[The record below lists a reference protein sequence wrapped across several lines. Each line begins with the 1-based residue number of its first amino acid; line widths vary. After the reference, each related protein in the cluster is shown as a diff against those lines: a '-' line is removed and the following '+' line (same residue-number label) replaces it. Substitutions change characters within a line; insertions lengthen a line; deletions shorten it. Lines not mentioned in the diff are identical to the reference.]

1 MSEFAIVPAPAEES
15 TFRPRTVLLMIVIG
29 LIGFV
34 GMLVVGAYA
43 PDLRSGRNGGAHALS
58 NAATGYAGLVRLA
71 EATGRN
77 PGIVRDKRLIDT
89 DDLVVLT
96 PENGWVDMSEVMAGR
111 RTRPTLLILPK
122 WGTMADPDHDGWAN
136 YWGLLG
142 RRNAERT
149 LAPATRLHVSYG
161 RSRARWL
168 VSRAGAD
175 WGMRF
180 PALRPLQTFAG
191 KGFEPLV
198 TDADGR
204 MVVGYSGSLYILAD
218 PDLLDNRGMATA
230 EGARAALEMLDYIG
244 PKEPEGVWFDVT
256 LNGLGHS
263 TSPLKLAFSPPFL
276 AMTLALGAVLVLV
289 GWQAVARFGPPRPRA
304 RAIAFGKAALV
315 DNAAML
321 VRKAGRERGLGAR
334 YAQVIRERAA
344 VAFGV
349 PARLRDAALDLY
361 LDRLKGRARFTELA
375 AAAAEAGDRRAVT
388 DAARALHDWMGE
400 TRR

>member
-1 MSEFAIVPAPAEES
+1 MSELAIAGAGEAES
-15 TFRPRTVLLMIVIG
+15 AFRPRTVLLIIALG

-43 PDLRSGRNGGAHALS
+43 PDMRSGRNGGAHALS

-77 PGIVRDKRLIDT
+77 PMIVRDKRLLGI

-96 PENGWVDMSEVMAGR
+96 PENGWVDMSEVIAAREGK
-111 RTRPTLLILPK
+111 PTLLILPK
-122 WGTMADPDHDGWAN
+122 WETTTDRDHDGWAN

-142 RRNAERT
+142 RRNAEQT
-149 LAPATRLHVSYG
+149 LAPATKLRVSYG
-161 RSRARWL
+161 HSRARWL
-168 VSRAGAD
+168 VSRAGGE

-191 KGFEPLV
+191 KGFEPLI

-204 MVVGYSGSLYILAD
+204 MVLGYDGPLYILSD

-230 EGARAALEMLDYIG
+230 DGARAALEMLDYIG
-244 PKEPEGVWFDVT
+244 PKEPGAVWFDVT

-276 AMTLALGAVLVLV
+276 AMTLALAAVLVLV
-289 GWQAVARFGPPRPRA
+289 GWQAMARFGPPQRRA

-321 VRKAGRERGLGAR
+321 VRKAGRERALGTR

-344 VAFGV
+344 TAFGV
-349 PARLRDAALDLY
+349 PARLRDAALDGY
-361 LDRLKGRARFTELA
+361 LDRLKGRARFTDLA
-375 AAAAEAGDRRAVT
+375 TAAAEAGDRRAVT
-388 DAARALHDWMGE
+388 EAARALHDWMGE